1 MNENVYYKSHTVE
14 LSDSFLDFLSFL
26 ESMIIFDV
34 VAVEGLDS
42 MGCIVLFL
50 VEKLVEIR

>member
-1 MNENVYYKSHTVE
+1 MKKMYYKSHTVE

-42 MGCIVLFL
+42 MGSIVLFL
-50 VEKLVEIR
+50 VEKLVKIR